1 VIAGAALVVCATC
14 GDPIEPLATAEH
26 GVIFTYP
33 VDGQLDVPVGAR
45 VVVSFSD
52 RVADNALDALTIVG
66 PEGAVDATPVVSSD
80 GHTVS
85 FEAPPLA
92 PGETYA
98 VNVGSAVSPSAKNL
112 PASGPLF
119 SFTTRSSRPRAAPP
133 SLIAVNGGPPT
144 KPTQFRPMFETSTI
158 RLVFSEPLDPRTVVV
173 GANAVELLDMTT
185 GTAVP
190 ATVLATGIHVAIDP
204 TTDLTP
210 GTAYQLRL
218 GNQILDLSGQALAPE
233 AILLTPENSRGT
245 RPIQQVLRTRLAGD
259 PGPET
264 SRSGMTP
271 NVIALDKPL
280 IGHEETKLLASTV
293 AAELGDPKA
302 LGGPI
307 AFRIPRGQ
315 RLHASGL
322 EVKLGGEIPVGLAT
336 GNVEIELLTDGGGR
350 IYRNRYQ
357 PASQVPENARSPLH
371 VDLSMDVAVYAVDPT
386 GNAVLTK
393 TILGVQAT
401 GTVIAT
407 DGVLAI
413 ESVAAMELPLLGV
426 TVAPSNL
433 VLELITDENATVE
446 ADTTPP
452 ELVSSAPGVGTSE
465 HPVDAGIELIFNE
478 PVDIDR
484 LRAGGLKLQN
494 SSNVV
499 VPSVIESHG
508 AAIVVRPLAPLAYS
522 SLYTVVLSDLA
533 DLAGNKA
540 VDNTVGFTTPTLV
553 NTSVPMTVVAMYPGA
568 PCALVNG
575 RCAGAPDGDDTYH
588 PFTLP
593 ANEAIDIVFS
603 QPLRRSSA
611 VRGGTCGQGSVR
623 IEEVDANGTCI
634 GVVPGSLMV
643 RDRGLGFVPD
653 QPWEAGKQYKV
664 TLISG
669 TNGSCDTGEL
679 CGANGVAPSFDPLN
693 GTQSGD
699 GGGGN
704 LVTRFTGAA
713 RATSTFML
721 ATAAPFS
728 DINGSGFR
736 EASELER
743 DENRAA
749 MRVTGSSGA
758 VSDPAFNGPDC
769 VPSTPEHEACMY
781 LQGAMPVAMGEV
793 ENDCP
798 LPDGTR
804 APVCLPVTI
813 SAQAMYATSLSLDA
827 EIINVATITS
837 DTGTAIMRVREPSSG
852 PVKAYLIDKGGV
864 PTLVGSLELYM
875 DAPDMSLPLSDHDL
889 HSKPLSIGLEGPLSF
904 LPDGRIALSLSN
916 TADVAVTVNIDA
928 PLGIEGSV
936 HMMLPRGEMKIQLV
950 SPLLR
955 GGTP

>member
-1 VIAGAALVVCATC
+1 MAGAALVVCATC
-14 GDPIEPLATAEH
+14 GDPVEPLATAEH

-45 VVVSFSD
+45 VVIAFSD
-52 RVADNALDALTIVG
+52 RVDASALDAYTLVG
-66 PEGAVDATPVVSSD
+66 PEGPVAATPVVSSD
-80 GHTVS
+80 GRTVS

-92 PGETYA
+92 PGATYA
-98 VNVGSAVSPSAKNL
+98 VNVGSALSPSAKNL

-144 KPTQFRPMFETSTI
+144 MPTQFRPMFETSTI
-158 RLVFSEPLDPRTVVV
+158 RLVFSEPLDPRTVAI
-173 GANAVELLDMTT
+173 GANAIELRDMTT
-185 GTAVP
+185 GTPVP
-190 ATVLATGIHVAIDP
+190 VTVLSNGIHVAIDP
-204 TTDLTP
+204 TTDLAP
-210 GTAYQLRL
+210 GRAYQLRL
-218 GNQILDLSGQALAPE
+218 GSQLLDLSGQALAPA
-233 AILLTPENSRGT
+233 AILLTPENSRGAN
-245 RPIQQVLRTRLAGD
+245 PIQQVLRTRLAGD
-259 PGPET
+259 PGPES

-271 NVIALDKPL
+271 NVIAIDKPL
-280 IGHEETKLLASTV
+280 IGREEAKLLASTV
-293 AAELGDPKA
+293 AAELGDPQA

-322 EVKLGGEIPVGLAT
+322 DVKLGGQIPVGLST
-336 GNVEIELLTDGGGR
+336 GTIEIELLTDGGGR

-371 VDLSMDVAVYAVDPT
+371 VDLSLDVAVYAVDPT
-386 GNAVLTK
+386 GNAVLTQ
-393 TILGVQAT
+393 TVLGVQAT

-413 ESVAAMELPLLGV
+413 ESLASMELALLGV
-426 TVAPSNL
+426 TSAPSNL
-433 VLELITDENATVE
+433 VLELITDPQALVE
-446 ADTTPP
+446 TDATPP
-452 ELVSSAPGVGTSE
+452 TLLSSAPSTGTSE
-465 HPVDAGIELIFNE
+465 HPVDAGIELIFDE
-478 PVDIDR
+478 PVNLDR
-484 LRAGGLKLQN
+484 LRAGGLQLQN
-494 SSNVV
+494 SANAV

-508 AAIVVRPLAPLAYS
+508 AAVVVRPLAPLAYS
-522 SLYTVVLSDLA
+522 SLYTVVLSDVA
-533 DLAGNKA
+533 DAAGNKA
-540 VDNTVGFTTPTLV
+540 AATTVGFTTPTLV
-553 NTSVPMTVVAMYPGA
+553 TTSVPMTVVAMYPGA
-568 PCALVNG
+568 PCTLVEG
-575 RCAGAPDGDDTYH
+575 RCVGGPDSDDVYH
-588 PFTLP
+588 PFLLP
-593 ANEAIDIVFS
+593 ANEAIDVVFS
-603 QPLRRSSA
+603 SPLRRNTA
-611 VRGGTCGQGSVR
+611 VRGAACGQGSVR
-623 IEEVDANGTCI
+623 IEEVDASGNCI
-634 GVVPGSLMV
+634 APVAGSLMV

-653 QPWEAGKQYKV
+653 EPWEVGKEYKV

-669 TNGSCDTGEL
+669 GNNGCDTGEL
-679 CGANGVAPSFDPLN
+679 CGTNNVAASFDPLN
-693 GTQSGD
+693 GTES
-699 GGGGN
+699 GGGGGAN
-704 LVTRFTGAA
+704 LVVRFTGAP
-713 RATSTFML
+713 RAASTFLL

-728 DINGSGFR
+728 DVNGSGFR

-749 MRVTGSSGA
+749 MRTSGSSGA
-758 VSDPAFNGPDC
+758 VSDPSFNGPDC
-769 VPSTPEHEACMY
+769 VPSTPEHDACMY

-804 APVCLPVTI
+804 APMCLPVTI
-813 SAQAMYATSLSLDA
+813 SAQVMYATSLSLDA

-837 DTGTAIMRVREPSSG
+837 DTGTAIMRVREPTSG

-864 PTLVGSLELYM
+864 ATLVGALDLYM

-889 HSKPLSIGLEGPLSF
+889 HSKPLSIGLEGPLTF

-916 TADVAVTVNIDA
+916 TADVEVEVNIDA

-936 HMMLPRGEMKIQLV
+936 KMLLPRGEMKLQLL